1 MNNGAAFTGGAG
13 DDTFIATAA
22 TLATNT
28 LNAGD
33 NLTGGEGTDTL
44 SITASTACG
53 NTLGTGVTTSSVEG
67 LSVNAVTT
75 TTVDATLMSGLT
87 DIYSNGSLENLI
99 VSNVASIPNT
109 LLLAT
114 NKDVTV
120 GMTAATTV
128 GTADEMT
135 VALNGVATSGS
146 VSVNAQGIEKFN
158 VIASGTASGSATTG
172 VSLVSTTL
180 KDVAITGTARN
191 IKKLIPNHR

>member
-22 TLATNT
+22 TVATNT

-44 SITASTACG
+44 SITASTAGG

-120 GMTAATTV
+120 V
-128 GTADEMT
+128 
-135 VALNGVATSGS
+135 
-146 VSVNAQGIEKFN
+146 
-158 VIASGTASGSATTG
+158 
-172 VSLVSTTL
+172 
-180 KDVAITGTARN
+180 
-191 IKKLIPNHR
+191 